1 MSIVEKAL
9 NHSKK
14 IGIDECEIVLVKKK
28 ITTVRITDSEIA
40 EIKQNFDES
49 YGIRI
54 IHQKKIASSQSTDKQ
69 NVNKNIENIFDTISN
84 LKPREFWEE
93 LPYKARLKK
102 LDGTFDEKLK
112 NISGSNAMD
121 IAQNM
126 INSTINDKVSTIT
139 GSLNIVSEDFQLS
152 NSKGLELADES
163 TYITGIINA
172 ESEFGNTP
180 VSGIGHTSGRTLLNF
195 SPEQIGKDAK
205 NMCVKAINPQKIDS
219 GKYSIIFEP
228 YSVGEL
234 LAFVVAANFN
244 FKTFS
249 EKKSCFSNDLNK
261 KIGIDK
267 LNLIDDPHIPEGI
280 GTKSIDDEGIET
292 QKRNLIENGIFKNTF
307 SNLYDGFKEG
317 VKSTGNSSRGGS
329 PMGRS
334 SEPIPISA
342 PHNLKISSGTSSQED
357 MIKDTKQ
364 GLLVGRL
371 WYTYAVNPIKGD
383 FSCTARSGIHVIEN
397 GEIKNSGKS
406 VRIIHNITTM
416 LKNISDIGNNQRNV
430 IQWAS
435 LPSITPSIKVENITV
450 NSI

>member
-69 NVNKNIENIFDTISN
+69 NINKNIENIFDTISN

-93 LPYKARLKK
+93 LPYKAKLKK

-121 IAQNM
+121 IAQDM
-126 INSTINDKVSTIT
+126 INSTINNKVSTIT

-329 PMGRS
+329 LMGRS

-342 PHNLKISSGTSSQED
+342 PHNLKVNPGTSSQED

-435 LPSITPSIKVENITV
+435 LPSITPSIKIENITV

>member
-1 MSIVEKAL
+1 MYIVEKAL

-14 IGIDECEIVLVKKK
+14 IGIDECEIVSVKKK
-28 ITTVRITDSEIA
+28 TTTVRITDSEIA
-40 EIKQNFDES
+40 EIKQNFDET

-54 IHQKKIASSQSTDKQ
+54 IHQKKIVSSQTTDKQ
-69 NVNKNIENIFDTISN
+69 NINKNIENIFNTMSN
-84 LKPREFWEE
+84 LKPREFW
-93 LPYKARLKK
+93 KK
-102 LDGTFDEKLK
+102 LPDKVSIKKIDGTFDKKLE
-112 NISGSNAMD
+112 NVSGSNAID

-139 GSLNIVSEDFQLS
+139 GSLNIVSENFQLENS
-152 NSKGLELADES
+152 NGLKFADKS

-172 ESEFGNTP
+172 ESEFGNIP
-180 VSGIGHTSGRTLLNF
+180 VSGIGHASSRTLLNF
-195 SPEQIGKDAK
+195 SAQQIGNDAK

-234 LAFVVAANFN
+234 LAFVIAANFN
-244 FKTFS
+244 FKTFV
-249 EKKSCFSNDLNK
+249 EKKSCFSNDLDK
-261 KIGIDK
+261 KIGIEE
-267 LNLIDDPHIPEGI
+267 LNLIDDPHVQEGI
-280 GTKSIDDEGIET
+280 GTKSVDDEGIET

-307 SNLYDGFKEG
+307 SNLYDSFKEG
-317 VKSTGNSSRGGS
+317 IKSSGNASRVGS

-334 SEPIPISA
+334 SEPITISA
-342 PHNLKISSGTSSQED
+342 PHNLKINSGTSSQND
-357 MIKDTKQ
+357 MIKDTKR

-383 FSCTARSGIHVIEN
+383 FSCTARSGIHFIEN

-406 VRIIHNITTM
+406 VRIIHNLATM
-416 LKNISDIGNNQRNV
+416 LKNISEIGNNQRNV